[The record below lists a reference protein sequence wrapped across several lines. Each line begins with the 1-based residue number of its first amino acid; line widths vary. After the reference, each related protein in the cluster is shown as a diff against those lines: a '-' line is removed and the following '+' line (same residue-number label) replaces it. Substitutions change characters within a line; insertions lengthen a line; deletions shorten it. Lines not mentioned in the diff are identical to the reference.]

1 MSVAEVLQAFRSDP
15 SLQARVKAWRIL
27 PAREARWA
35 EFPEDLHPRL
45 REALRRMGLE
55 RLYSHQR
62 EAYDAIQAGHHVLLA
77 TPTASGKTLAYNLP
91 VLNRLLHNPDARALY
106 VFPTKALAQD
116 QVAVLRQLEEH
127 LGIPLQ
133 AHTYDG
139 DTPRDLRRT
148 IRTEGR
154 IVVTNPD
161 MLHKAILP
169 HHPAWM
175 HLFQGLHFVVVDEIH
190 AYRGVFG
197 SNVANVFRRL
207 RRILNHYGT
216 RVQYLATSATIGNP
230 ESHARNLLGEEF
242 QVLRESGAPQGRKH
256 FLFWNPPL
264 VDPDQGIRANYLEET
279 YHLARFLY
287 ERGVKT
293 IVFARSRLSVEVLL
307 EKLRKAL
314 VHRADHGDRIAG
326 YRGGYLPRERRAIEA
341 GLREGRIHLVVS
353 TNALELGVD
362 IGSLDAAVLAGYPG
376 TIASTWQQAG
386 RAGRRQGE
394 SLAILVT
401 TAAPVDQFLA
411 EHPEYLFE
419 ESPEQALIDP
429 NNLLIL
435 MQHVKCAAFEL
446 PFREGERFGDAE
458 VTPLLRFLEDQGVL
472 YRSEG
477 RYHWTSEHFPADEFS
492 LRTVSE
498 ENFVVVDQTG
508 SRPRIIG
515 EVDFHSAPMLLH
527 PHAIYLHG
535 GKQYEVQRLDYT
547 ERKAYVKE
555 TAVEYYTDALDYTK
569 VRVLEPFEEETRQG
583 VTTRFGDVLVTRK
596 VVGFKKVRITTFENV
611 GFGRVHLPEDEMHT
625 TAFWLTLEPEV
636 FHGLGLDR
644 RDLELGLWGILH
656 LLRSLGPLFLMCD
669 PNDLGVHLGTERGTW
684 ATEPGNPLRLQEETN
699 APPEAPRPPEFRP
712 TLYVY
717 ETFPGGTGLS
727 EGFFVQRRPILEA
740 ALDRVRSC
748 GCERGCPSCVGPALY
763 GNRKRNARLLLERI
777 LEIWNLQDL

>member
-1 MSVAEVLQAFRSDP
+1 MSVPEVLEALRRDET
-15 SLQARVKAWRIL
+15 LRRRIRAWRIL

-35 EFPEDLHPRL
+35 DLPETLDPRL
-45 REALRRMGLE
+45 REALQRLGIQ
-55 RLYSHQR
+55 RLYAHQR
-62 EAYDAIQAGHHVLLA
+62 EALDAVSQGAHVLLA

-91 VLNRLLHNPDARALY
+91 VVNHLLQHPEARALY
-106 VFPTKALAQD
+106 IFPTKALAQD
-116 QVAVLRQLEEH
+116 QVAVLQHLEQA
-127 LGIPLQ
+127 LQVPLR

-148 IRTEGR
+148 IRNEGR

-175 HLFQGLHFVVVDEIH
+175 HLFQGLRFVVVDEIH

-197 SNVANVFRRL
+197 SHVANVFRRL
-207 RRILNHYGT
+207 RRILRHYGT
-216 RVQYLATSATIGNP
+216 EVQYLATSATIGNP
-230 ESHARNLLGEEF
+230 AEHARNLLGEPF
-242 QVLRESGAPQGRKH
+242 QVIRESGAPQGRKH
-256 FLFWNPPL
+256 FLFWMPPL
-264 VDPDQGIRANYLEET
+264 VDPEHGIRANYLEET
-279 YHLARFLY
+279 YQLARFLY
-287 ERGVKT
+287 EHGVKT
-293 IVFARSRLSVEVLL
+293 IVFARSRLNVEVLL
-307 EKLRKAL
+307 EKLKKAL
-314 VHRADHGDRIAG
+314 VRRADQQGRIAS
-326 YRGGYLPRERRAIEA
+326 YRGGYLPRERRAIEE

-394 SLAILVT
+394 SLAVLVA

-411 EHPEYLFE
+411 QHPEYLFE

-435 MQHVKCAAFEL
+435 MQHLKCAAFEL
-446 PFREGERFGDAE
+446 PFQEGEAFGDADIA
-458 VTPLLRFLEDQGVL
+458 PLLAFLEEQGVV
-472 YRSEG
+472 YKSEG

-547 ERKAYVKE
+547 ERKAYVRE
-555 TAVEYYTDALDYTK
+555 VSVEYYTDALDYTR
-569 VRVLEPFEEETRQG
+569 VRVLEPFEEAVQG
-583 VTTRFGDVLVTRK
+583 PVAARFGDVLVTRK
-596 VVGFKKVRITTFENV
+596 VVGFKKVRMTTFENV

-636 FHGLGLDR
+636 FQGLGLDR

-684 ATEPGNPLRLQEETN
+684 ATEPGNPLRLEGT
-699 APPEAPRPPEFRP
+699 PEGASPEFRP

-717 ETFPGGTGLS
+717 ETFPGGTGLA
-727 EGFFVQRRPILEA
+727 EGFYVARQRILEA
-740 ALDRVRSC
+740 ALERVRSC
-748 GCERGCPSCVGPALY
+748 GCDRGCPSCVGPALY
-763 GNRKRNARLLLERI
+763 GNRKQSARLLLERI
-777 LEIWNLQDL
+777 LARTNPEDL

>member
-1 MSVAEVLQAFRSDP
+1 MSVPEVLEALRRDET
-15 SLQARVKAWRIL
+15 LRRRIRAWRIL

-35 EFPEDLHPRL
+35 DFPETLDPRL
-45 REALRRMGLE
+45 REALQRLGIQ
-55 RLYSHQR
+55 RLYAHQR
-62 EAYDAIQAGHHVLLA
+62 EALDAVSQGAHVLLA

-91 VLNRLLHNPDARALY
+91 VVNHLLQHPEARALY
-106 VFPTKALAQD
+106 IFPTKALAQD
-116 QVAVLRQLEEH
+116 QVAVLQRLEQA
-127 LGIPLQ
+127 LQVPLR

-148 IRTEGR
+148 IRNEGR

-175 HLFQGLHFVVVDEIH
+175 HLFQGLRFVVVDEIH

-197 SNVANVFRRL
+197 SHVANVFRRL
-207 RRILNHYGT
+207 RRILRHYGT
-216 RVQYLATSATIGNP
+216 EVQYLATSATIGNP
-230 ESHARNLLGEEF
+230 AEHARNLLGEPF
-242 QVLRESGAPQGRKH
+242 QVIRESGAPQGRKH
-256 FLFWNPPL
+256 FLFWMPPL
-264 VDPDQGIRANYLEET
+264 VDPEHGIRANYLEET
-279 YHLARFLY
+279 YQLARFLY
-287 ERGVKT
+287 EHGVKT
-293 IVFARSRLSVEVLL
+293 IVFARSRLNVEVLL
-307 EKLRKAL
+307 EKLKKAL
-314 VHRADHGDRIAG
+314 VRRADQQGRIAS
-326 YRGGYLPRERRAIEA
+326 YRGGYLPRERRAIEE

-362 IGSLDAAVLAGYPG
+362 IGSLDAAILAGYPG

-394 SLAILVT
+394 SLAVLVA

-411 EHPEYLFE
+411 QHPEYLFE

-435 MQHVKCAAFEL
+435 MQHLKCAAFEL
-446 PFREGERFGDAE
+446 PFQEGEAFGDADIA
-458 VTPLLRFLEDQGVL
+458 PLLAFLEEQGVV
-472 YRSEG
+472 YKSEG

-547 ERKAYVKE
+547 ERKAYVRE
-555 TAVEYYTDALDYTK
+555 VSVEYYTDALDYTR
-569 VRVLEPFEEETRQG
+569 VRVLEPFEEAVQG
-583 VTTRFGDVLVTRK
+583 PVAARFGDVLVTRK
-596 VVGFKKVRITTFENV
+596 VVGFKKVRMTTFENV

-636 FHGLGLDR
+636 FQGLGLDR

-684 ATEPGNPLRLQEETN
+684 ATEPGNPLRLEG
-699 APPEAPRPPEFRP
+699 APEGASPEFRP

-717 ETFPGGTGLS
+717 ETFPGGTGLA
-727 EGFFVQRRPILEA
+727 EGFYVARQRILEA
-740 ALDRVRSC
+740 ALERVRSC
-748 GCERGCPSCVGPALY
+748 GCDRGCPSCVGPALY
-763 GNRKRNARLLLERI
+763 GNRKQSARLLLERI
-777 LEIWNLQDL
+777 LARTNPEDL

>member
-1 MSVAEVLQAFRSDP
+1 MSVSEVLEALRRDEA
-15 SLQARVKAWRIL
+15 LRRRIRAWRVL
-27 PAREARWA
+27 PAREAQWA
-35 EFPEDLHPRL
+35 EFPDALHPRW
-45 REALRRMGLE
+45 RTALQRMGIQ

-62 EAYDAIQAGHHVLLA
+62 QAFDAVHQGKHVLLI

-91 VLNRLLHNPDARALY
+91 VVNRLLQDPQARALY

-116 QVAVLRQLEEH
+116 QVAVLRELERALETD
-127 LGIPLQ
+127 LQ

-139 DTPRDLRRT
+139 DTPRDLRKT
-148 IRTEGR
+148 IRDEGR

-175 HLFQGLHFVVVDEIH
+175 HLFQGLRFVVVDEIH

-197 SNVANVFRRL
+197 SHVANVFRRL
-207 RRILNHYGT
+207 QRILKHYGAQ
-216 RVQYLATSATIGNP
+216 VQFLATSATIGNP
-230 ESHARNLLGEEF
+230 REHVQNLLGQEF
-242 QVLRESGAPQGRKH
+242 FVVDQSGAPQGRKH
-256 FLFWNPPL
+256 FLFWTPPL
-264 VDPDQGIRANYLEET
+264 VDPEHGIRANYLEET
-279 YHLARFLY
+279 YRLARFLY
-287 ERGVKT
+287 EHGVKT
-293 IVFARSRLSVEVLL
+293 IVFARSRLNVEVLL

-314 VHRADHGDRIAG
+314 VQRPDHGQRIAS
-326 YRGGYLPRERRAIEA
+326 YRGGYLPRERRAIEE
-341 GLREGRIHLVVS
+341 GLRRGQIHLVVS

-419 ESPEQALIDP
+419 VSPEHALIDP
-429 NNLLIL
+429 DNLLIL
-435 MQHVKCAAFEL
+435 MQHLKCAAFEL
-446 PFREGERFGDAE
+446 PFHEGERFGGTE
-458 VTPLLRFLEDQGVL
+458 VTPLLTFLEEQGVL
-472 YRSEG
+472 YKSGG

-508 SRPRIIG
+508 GRSRIIG

-535 GKQYEVQRLDYT
+535 GQQYEVKRLDYT
-547 ERKAYVKE
+547 ERKAYVQQVS
-555 TAVEYYTDALDYTK
+555 VEYYTDALDYTR
-569 VRVLEPFEEETRQG
+569 VRVLEPFEEDARPP
-583 VTTRFGDVLVTRK
+583 VLSRYGDVLVTRK
-596 VVGFKKVRITTFENV
+596 VVGFKKVRMTTFENV

-625 TAFWLTLEPEV
+625 TAFWLTLEPPV
-636 FHGLGLDR
+636 FQPLGLDR
-644 RDLELGLWGILH
+644 RDLELGLWGLLH
-656 LLRSLGPLFLMCD
+656 LFRSLAPLFLMCD
-669 PNDLGVHLGTERGTW
+669 PGDLGVHLGTERGTW
-684 ATEPGNPLRLQEETN
+684 ATEPSNPL
-699 APPEAPRPPEFRP
+699 PRPSDESPEGAASPEFQP

-717 ETFPGGTGLS
+717 ETFPGGTGLA
-727 EGFFVQRRPILEA
+727 EGFFEQRARILQA
-740 ALDRVRSC
+740 SLDRLRSC
-748 GCERGCPSCVGPALY
+748 GCERGCPSCVGPAQF
-763 GNRKRNARLLLERI
+763 GHRKRSARLILERI
-777 LEIWNLQDL
+777 LEIWNAQDL